1 MSEVHDVI
9 IIGSGPA
16 GYTAAIY
23 AARANLKPVLFQ
35 GMQPGG
41 QLTITTDVENFPGY
55 PDGVMG
61 PEMMEQFKAQAERFG
76 TEIKFEEIVEFDFS
90 QRPFTIKSD
99 FGEFKANSII
109 LSTGASARLLG
120 LENESKL
127 MGMGVSACATCDGA
141 FFPDKEIIVVG
152 GGDSAME
159 EANYLTRFASK
170 VTVVHRREEF
180 RSSQIMLD
188 RDRANPKIEW
198 ELNQAVNDIIAGD
211 DGKVRAVILED
222 TQTGEKKEFATEGVF
237 VAIGH
242 VPNSQYFK
250 DQLDTDENGYVL
262 VHDGTHTSVEG
273 VFACGDLM
281 DHTYRQ
287 AITAAGS
294 GCMAAID
301 AERWLENQAHAPA
314 EASAS

>member
-188 RDRANPKIEW
+188 RARANPKIEW

-301 AERWLENQAHAPA
+301 AERWLEDQAHAPA